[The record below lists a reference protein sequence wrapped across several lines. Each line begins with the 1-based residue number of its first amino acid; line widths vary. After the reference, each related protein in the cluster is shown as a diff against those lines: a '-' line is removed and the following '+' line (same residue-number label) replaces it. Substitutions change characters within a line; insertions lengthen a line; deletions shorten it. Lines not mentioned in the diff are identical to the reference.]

1 MPKIIGI
8 LFEHFAVL
16 LTFADKYLIMAKN
29 EDWWTSPT
37 DAENGSLI
45 MVTGRRDVNKFRDNP
60 KFSIR
65 VEVTWKYD
73 GEANGMPDVA
83 TSQLMEEVH
92 DALIAVFD
100 KDPVAVLTGIYTGDN
115 RRDWVFYT
123 LSTHIFQK
131 KLNEALAPF
140 PLLPLEIY
148 AENDPDWAEYAEMR
162 ELSEIS
168 ASDD

>member
-1 MPKIIGI
+1 MPKFIGI
-8 LFEHFAVL
+8 LFEHFSAIV
-16 LTFADKYLIMAKN
+16 TFAENIITMAKKD
-29 EDWWTSPT
+29 DWWTSPT
-37 DAENGSLI
+37 EGENGSLI
-45 MVTGRRDVNKFRDNP
+45 MVTGRRDVEKFRDNP
-60 KFSIR
+60 KYSIR
-65 VEVTWKYD
+65 VEVSWKYD
-73 GEANGMPDVA
+73 GESNGMPDTA

-92 DALIAVFD
+92 DALAVFA
-100 KDPVAVLTGIYTGDN
+100 KDPVAVMTGIYTGDN

-131 KLNEALAPF
+131 KINEALAAF

-168 ASDD
+168 VSDDD